1 MFDNSNW
8 RRRKKNV
15 HFKRKKLFTCFTLML
30 SLCILSSNVIPVI
43 TYATELDAYEKN
55 QSEVSAD
62 NEVLPETLDENLNF
76 DSITNFISEQ
86 VVDDTNIQFTDDG
99 VYIDD
104 KFYTPEEFDKL
115 LDKMEDPTEVSIELT
130 GNSSGPIQS
139 RAFYIPAIGYATTW
153 LYTVPGIGQIAVV
166 ATAAVAVAYG
176 SYIFGKTIIKSGH
189 WAYNRIRTHVNAR
202 PRPKNKSVTT
212 YNYQKSV
219 SKRDFI
225 AYKYNISNKILDSN
239 GKVKIRDFRDKF
251 GNPPKNTDGKSSKRF
266 KNGRYDIQK
275 DRTNHKGRYKLNK
288 DGKRVATVDG
298 DGTISGK

>member
-1 MFDNSNW
+1 MVCKNKW
-8 RRRKKNV
+8 VRKKMIGYS
-15 HFKRKKLFTCFTLML
+15 KRKKLFTGVALML
-30 SLCILSSNVIPVI
+30 SLSILSSYTIPVI
-43 TYATELDAYEKN
+43 TYATELDAYEKV
-55 QSEVSAD
+55 QLEDSYDTEL
-62 NEVLPETLDENLNF
+62 LPETLDENLNL
-76 DSITNFISEQ
+76 DSITNFISER
-86 VVDDTNIQFTDDG
+86 VVDDKNIQFTDDG
-99 VYIDD
+99 VYIDG

-115 LDKMEDPTEVSIELT
+115 LDQMEDPTEVTIELT
-130 GNSSGPIQS
+130 GNTSGSIQS

-153 LYTVPGIGQIAVV
+153 VYTVPGIGQIAVV